1 MGDFTKLQV
10 WSKAKDVSV
19 LVYKITSNLSFVRDK
34 SLQNQ
39 IRRSAVSVPS
49 NIAEGAGYD
58 SNPQS
63 IRFFNIARGSIAELR
78 TQLLISKEIGYLSP
92 KSFDYLENEL
102 IIITAMLTK
111 IIKVRSVSIS
121 KPIEPITNNR
131 KPL

>member
-39 IRRSAVSVPS
+39 ICRSAVSVPS

-63 IRFFNIARGSIAELR
+63 IRFFNIARGSLAELR
-78 TQLLISKEIGYLSP
+78 TQLIPKEIGSLSP
-92 KSFDYLENEL
+92 KSFDYLKNEL

-121 KPIEPITNNR
+121 KLIEPITNNR